1 MNSFGVPQK
10 HTRKQFS
17 VSEDH
22 RLKELVKVYGEDN
35 WATISRMMGQR
46 NARQCRDR
54 YKNYLSP
61 NINIGPWTVD
71 EDMKLDSLVQLY
83 GKKWSKL
90 VQYFPRRTEINLKCH
105 YSMIERRK
113 RKTLLIQTMPVHI
126 APQFQMQMQ
135 AQNPP
140 KENIESPQETSI
152 FDIEYDNF
160 DEFLSTLEF

>member
-1 MNSFGVPQK
+1 MKGFPLQTK

-17 VSEDH
+17 VTEDH
-22 RLKELVKVYGEDN
+22 KLKELVRVYGEDN
-35 WATISRMMGQR
+35 WTTISKMMGHR

-61 NINIGPWTVD
+61 NINIGPWTAD
-71 EDMKLDSLVQLY
+71 EDMKHDSLVQIY

-113 RKTLLIQTMPVHI
+113 RKTLFMQTMPVHI
-126 APQFQMQMQ
+126 PNPLQIQKQIQTPQ
-135 AQNPP
+135 N
-140 KENIESPQETSI
+140 ENNETSI

-160 DEFLSTLEF
+160 DDFISIFEF